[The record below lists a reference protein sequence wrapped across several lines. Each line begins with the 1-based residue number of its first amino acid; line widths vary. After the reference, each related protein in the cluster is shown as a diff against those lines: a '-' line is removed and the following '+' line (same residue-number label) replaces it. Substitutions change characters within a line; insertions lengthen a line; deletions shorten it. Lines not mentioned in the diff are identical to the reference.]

1 MAAVRLRPAT
11 SADLAAINA
20 VIERAVMAWQLPE
33 RVKRLALP
41 TYRYHPHDLEHLN
54 IVVAESSEHGV
65 IGVAAW
71 EPANPRDLPAGQ
83 TGLLLHGLYVDPERQ
98 RQGVGR
104 QLLVAAV
111 AAAREQ
117 GYNGVLVKA
126 QADAESFFLAQG
138 LQRLECSDPA
148 RDYPLRYWA
157 DAHTL
162 IQ

>member
-1 MAAVRLRPAT
+1 MVAVRLRPAT

-20 VIERAVMAWQLPE
+20 VIERAVMTWQLPE

-41 TYRYHPHDLEHLN
+41 TYRYNPHDLEHLKM
-54 IVVAESSEHGV
+54 VMAEHTGQGV

-83 TGLLLHGLYVDPERQ
+83 TGLLLHGLYVDPDRQ
-98 RQGVGR
+98 HQGIGR
-104 QLLVAAV
+104 QLLAAAV

-126 QADAESFFLAQG
+126 QADAEPFFLAQG
-138 LQRLECSDPA
+138 LRRIECIDPA
-148 RDYPLRYWA
+148 RDYSLRYWA
-157 DAHTL
+157 DVSQS